1 LASGQDRVFEIG
13 LPFGEKKTAVGLF
26 CYSGGV
32 NSRCRHPNLSTS
44 RALEIYSRREF
55 EVKLGIRSAT
65 QIRYHMQTINLT
77 CEHLLDSDLRRVNWE
92 LRLDQLMTSAEAAIA
107 QMDNGLLPGDKDYLS
122 PLLENIYSKLES
134 LPQQSP
140 EQKRIS
146 LQEIHQTTSQIM
158 LRAVQS
164 ENEFVKQ
171 IAEQVTDLNTGNFN
185 NSQYFYILSFVFL
198 CSFIAL
204 ALQIYFR
211 DRASLKLV
219 EVNRQLDEEKMHRFQ
234 LAKMS
239 TLGEMAAGVAHEVNN
254 PLGIIFG
261 YLSKIRRLASQQN
274 QEQEIILTADKIE
287 LTANRISKIVKGL
300 LDFSRDGHKD
310 HFIPVLLV
318 EIIDETLMLSQA
330 RLRKRNIKLIL
341 QECPKEVY
349 LNCKP
354 TEISQ
359 IILNLINNSADEI
372 EPKPDPW
379 IEISFVQ
386 SKNVIQIWVTDSGS
400 GVKPEIQDK
409 IFNPFFTSKEVGK
422 GVGLGLSISKGIAED
437 HLGRLYLDAACPH
450 TRFVLEVPLYQFA
463 EG

>member
-1 LASGQDRVFEIG
+1 VRKKLQWVFFVILVASTVVVVIR
-13 LPFGEKKTAVGLF
+13 T
-26 CYSGGV
+26 Y
-32 NSRCRHPNLSTS
+32 RTS
-44 RALEIYSRREF
+44 RDLEIYSRREF

-65 QIRYHMQTINLT
+65 QIRFHMQTVNLVS
-77 CEHLLDSDLRRVNWE
+77 EHLLDSNFAKVQWDQRV
-92 LRLDQLMTSAEAAIA
+92 DQLLTSVEAAIA
-107 QMDNGLLPGDKDYLS
+107 QLDNGLMPGDKTYLS
-122 PLLENIYSKLES
+122 PLLESIYTKLEALS
-134 LPQQSP
+134 GQTP
-140 EQKRIS
+140 EQKRMA
-146 LQEIHQTTSQIM
+146 LQEIRQASSQIM
-158 LRAVQS
+158 VRAIES
-164 ENEFVKQ
+164 ENGFVKQ
-171 IAEQVTDLNTGNFN
+171 IAEQVTDLNAGNFN

-198 CSFIAL
+198 CSFSAL

-211 DRASLKLV
+211 DRASLKLIQ
-219 EVNRQLDEEKMHRFQ
+219 VNRQLDEEKMHRFQ

-261 YLSKIRRLASQQN
+261 YLSKIRRLASQQH
-274 QEQEIILTADKIE
+274 QEQEIILAADKIE

-349 LNCKP
+349 LKCKP
-354 TEISQ
+354 TQISQ

-372 EPKPDPW
+372 EQKPDPW
-379 IEISFVQ
+379 IEISFIQ
-386 SKNVIQIWVTDSGS
+386 SENAIQIVVTDSGS
-400 GVKPEIQDK
+400 GVKAEIQDK

-437 HLGRLYLDAACPH
+437 HNGKLSLDASCSH
-450 TRFVLEVPLYQFA
+450 TRFILEIPLYQFS
-463 EG
+463 ES

>member
-1 LASGQDRVFEIG
+1 MRKKLQWVFFAILVASTVVVVIR
-13 LPFGEKKTAVGLF
+13 T
-26 CYSGGV
+26 Y
-32 NSRCRHPNLSTS
+32 RTS
-44 RALEIYSRREF
+44 RDLENYSRREF

-65 QIRYHMQTINLT
+65 QIRFHMQTVNLVSD
-77 CEHLLDSDLRRVNWE
+77 HLLDSDFKKVNWE
-92 LRLDQLMTSAEAAIA
+92 RRTDQLLTSVEAAIA
-107 QMDNGLLPGDKDYLS
+107 QMDNGLMPGDKTYLI
-122 PLLENIYSKLES
+122 PLLDSIYTKLEA
-134 LPQQSP
+134 LPEQSP
-140 EQKRIS
+140 AQKKNS
-146 LQEIHQTTSQIM
+146 LQEIRQTSRQIM
-158 LRAVQS
+158 VRAVQS
-164 ENEFVKQ
+164 ENGFVKQ

-198 CSFIAL
+198 CSFGAL

-211 DRASLKLV
+211 DRASLKLI
-219 EVNRQLDEEKMHRFQ
+219 EMNRQLDEEKMHRFQ

-274 QEQEIILTADKIE
+274 QEQEIMLTADKIE
-287 LTANRISKIVKGL
+287 LTAKRISKIVKGL

-330 RLRKRNIKLIL
+330 RLRKRNIQLIL
-341 QECPKEVY
+341 QECPKDVY

-354 TEISQ
+354 TQISQ

-372 EPKPDPW
+372 EPKPNPW
-379 IEISFVQ
+379 IEITFVQ
-386 SKNVIQIWVTDSGS
+386 SDKAIQILVTDSGS
-400 GVKPEIQDK
+400 GVKAEIQEK

-437 HLGRLYLDAACPH
+437 HNGRLYLDALCPQ
-450 TRFVLEVPLYQFA
+450 TRFVLEIPLYQFS
-463 EG
+463 EF